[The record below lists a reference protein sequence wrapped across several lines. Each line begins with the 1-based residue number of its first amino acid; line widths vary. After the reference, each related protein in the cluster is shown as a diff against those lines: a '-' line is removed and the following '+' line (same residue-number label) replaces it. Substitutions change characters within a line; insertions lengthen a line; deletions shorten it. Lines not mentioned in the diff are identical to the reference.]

1 MCGGKLV
8 TICLF
13 WLKVK
18 FLTCLIFFGTRAI
31 LLTVCG
37 CESNFPYARQVI
49 RMRSIH
55 LIYFL
60 KMAGNSEFLNE
71 AILEE
76 KLVDVWQEYPY
87 LYDIRSQEFK
97 DRVKREQAVRE
108 MTGKLEQKGKI
119 YLL

>member
-1 MCGGKLV
+1 MCGG
-8 TICLF
+8 
-13 WLKVK
+13 
-18 FLTCLIFFGTRAI
+18 
-31 LLTVCG
+31 
-37 CESNFPYARQVI
+37 ESNFPYARQVI

-87 LYDIRSQEFK
+87 LYDVRSQEFK

-108 MTGKLEQKGKI
+108 MTGKLEQKGII
-119 YLL
+119 YLLLLRPIV